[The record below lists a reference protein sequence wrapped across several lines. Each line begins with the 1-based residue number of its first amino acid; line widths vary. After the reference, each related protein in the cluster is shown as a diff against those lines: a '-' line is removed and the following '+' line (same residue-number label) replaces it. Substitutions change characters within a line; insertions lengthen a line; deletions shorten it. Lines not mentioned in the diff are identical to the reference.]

1 MSRFLGIDVGT
12 QSLKALV
19 YDSEHREVAAT
30 GSSELQL
37 TSRADGTREQLA
49 EWWIEALHSA
59 LAQIPEAARSSV
71 KAIGVSGQQH
81 GFVPLD
87 ADGTVLAPVKLW
99 CDTAT
104 TSECDEITVRFGGH
118 RRCIDSV
125 GNPIL
130 PGYTASKIT
139 WLKNHLPDKYAELA
153 TILLPHDYLNH
164 YLTGELAME
173 CGDASGTGLL
183 DIRSRDWHPGMLAAV
198 DPDQDLSDC
207 LPPLVGAADTV
218 GTLRA
223 PIAGQLGLPAG
234 TPVACGGGDNMMAAI
249 GTGNV
254 AEGRL
259 TMSLGTSGTLFAY
272 ADAPCIDPAGELAA
286 FCSSTGGW
294 LPLLC
299 TMNCTVA
306 SELARSLLN
315 MDLESMES
323 AATGAAPGTD
333 GVVVLPFYNGE
344 RTPNLPNGKGCI
356 LGLNGDNMTPA
367 NIVRASMEAAVFG
380 LRAGL
385 EAFARGHDTLV
396 DGIDEIRLT
405 GGAAASAV
413 WRQIVADNFDRPVR
427 LPVSQEGAAMGAAL
441 NAMLLGSANHGDSRA
456 LAAEIDEH
464 IAFDE
469 RSGAVPNPD
478 TAAIYD
484 RQFELYNT
492 YLDELKPQFEQAT

>member
-19 YDSEHREVAAT
+19 YDSEQREVTAT

-37 TSRADGTREQLA
+37 ISRADGTREQLA

-59 LAQIPEAARSSV
+59 VAQIPEAVRSSV

-81 GFVPLD
+81 GFVPLA

-104 TSECDEITVRFGGH
+104 VSECEEISARFGGDQ
-118 RRCIDSV
+118 RCIDSV

-139 WLKNHLPDKYAELA
+139 WLKNHHPDRYAKLA
-153 TILLPHDYLNH
+153 TILLPHDYVNY

-183 DIRSRDWHPGMLAAV
+183 DIRSRGWHPEMLAAV
-198 DPDQDLSDC
+198 DPDRDLSGC

-223 PIAGQLGLPAG
+223 PLAGQLGLPFG

-254 AEGRL
+254 TEGRL

-306 SELARSLLN
+306 SELARSLLE
-315 MDLESMES
+315 MDLATMES
-323 AATGAAPGTD
+323 AAGGAAPGAD
-333 GVVVLPFYNGE
+333 GVVILPFYNGE

-356 LGLNGDNMTPA
+356 LGLNGDNMTSA

-405 GGAAASAV
+405 GGAAGSAV
-413 WRQIVADNFDRPVR
+413 WRQIVADIFGRPVR

-464 IAFDE
+464 MEFDDGA
-469 RSGAVPNPD
+469 GAVPNPA
-478 TAAIYD
+478 TQAVYD
-484 RQFELYNT
+484 QQFQTYNT
-492 YLDELKPQFEQAT
+492 WLEELRPRFE